1 MTYPHLL
8 LRKINDRLQS
18 NYSKRSFIHDNR
30 MLAERAFYCLSS
42 QISTKNLLIYHKQN
56 LRQILFAYRIFPNRS
71 IRSYIVPATAG
82 VTSASAMCIKIPPET
97 SFSLYLL
104 YHRTEKPQAPGGCLS
119 ARHRHPITVSSC
131 LIPVT
136 YFQQPLLLLVYDYGH
151 SYEL

>member
-1 MTYPHLL
+1 MTYPYLL

-42 QISTKNLLIYHKQN
+42 QISTKNLLIYHKQK

-104 YHRTEKPQAPGGCLS
+104 YHRTEKPQAPGGVF
-119 ARHRHPITVSSC
+119 VSQTPSSHYC
-131 LIPVT
+131 LIMPHSSNVFPTAVT
-136 YFQQPLLLLVYDYGH
+136 SSRLRLRSFL
-151 SYEL
+151 